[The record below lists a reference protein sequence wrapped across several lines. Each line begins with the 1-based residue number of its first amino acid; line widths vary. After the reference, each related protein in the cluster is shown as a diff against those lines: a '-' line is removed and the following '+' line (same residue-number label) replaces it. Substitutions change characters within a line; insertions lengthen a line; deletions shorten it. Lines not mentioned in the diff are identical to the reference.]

1 MCTHPK
7 SSLFVQTPVQHAPD
21 GESLGT
27 VTFDSCLVSYF
38 VFNEEAPK
46 NANLAAM
53 KIARFFFCKF

>member
-1 MCTHPK
+1 MRRMGKRSVP
-7 SSLFVQTPVQHAPD
+7 SL
-21 GESLGT
+21 LT
-27 VTFDSCLVSYF
+27 VLLLSYF